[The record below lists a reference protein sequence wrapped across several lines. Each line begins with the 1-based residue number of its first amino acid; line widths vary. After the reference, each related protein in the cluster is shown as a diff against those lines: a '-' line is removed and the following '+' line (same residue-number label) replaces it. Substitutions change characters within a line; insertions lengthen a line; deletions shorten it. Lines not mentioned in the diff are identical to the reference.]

1 MTALATT
8 TNGLVATLDG
18 FGADRDFRHTGRLCI
33 DFALTGG
40 EGPEFAPLER
50 LHVPEDVNVWLA
62 WSQLA
67 VVAPLATDQ
76 DHLAARQLRWAIWHA
91 LQAVL
96 TDTLPHDRD
105 RAIIDAYAAEPA
117 LVPQL
122 FGEPWVKPV
131 ITQALATVARDAIE
145 LLRDPFLRGRLRRC
159 ASPDCG
165 VPFVDVSRPGQR
177 RWCEDQRCGDRAR
190 QKAARARRR
199 VAKTTA

>member
-8 TNGLVATLDG
+8 TNGNVAQLDG

-40 EGPEFAPLER
+40 EGPAFAPLER
-50 LHVPEDVNVWLA
+50 LPTPEDLNVWLA
-62 WSQLA
+62 WCQLA
-67 VVAPLATDQ
+67 VVAPLAGEQ
-76 DHLAARQLRWAIWHA
+76 DYLAARQLRWAIWHT
-91 LQAVL
+91 LEAVL

-105 RAIIDAYAAEPA
+105 RAIIDAYAAQPP

-122 FGEPWVKPV
+122 FGEPWVQPA
-131 ITQALATVARDAIE
+131 IPQALSTIARDAID

-159 ASPDCG
+159 ESPDCG
-165 VPFVDVSRPGQR
+165 VPFVDVSRPGRR

-190 QKAARARRR
+190 QKAFRARKR
-199 VAKTTA
+199 AASA